1 MKKYALIFL
10 LFFFSKGTFSQ
21 IYFRN
26 NYSKPVLVSIGYL
39 VDSKDFSG
47 FVTRGWYRVIPGEK
61 KEILS
66 YNPMAQFIYYYAK
79 AADGSED
86 FSGNLK
92 LLVNNNDAF
101 TIRNANK
108 SYVKKEKPW
117 LKWKSFRTVDKGL
130 KDAFKLKYTIEF
142 NY

>member
-1 MKKYALIFL
+1 MKKYT
-10 LFFFSKGTFSQ
+10 LFFLFCFFSQWAFSQ
-21 IYFRN
+21 IFFRN
-26 NYSKPVLVSIGYL
+26 NYSKPVLVSIGYFA
-39 VDSKDFSG
+39 DSKDFSG
-47 FVTRGWYRVIPGEK
+47 FVSRGWYRVIPGEK

-66 YNPMAQFIYYYAK
+66 YNPMAQYIYYYAK

-86 FSGNLK
+86 FTGNVK

-101 TIRNANK
+101 TIKNANK
-108 SYVKKEKPW
+108 AYVKNEKPW
-117 LKWKSFRTVDKGL
+117 LRWKSFRTVDKGL